1 MDSQAKKKFGMP
13 NTFTIIYILIVLV
26 ALLTWILPAGEFD
39 QVYDETA
46 DRYISVSGT
55 YHQVESQPQGIK
67 DILLAFFHGLV
78 GASEV
83 IAFVLIVGG
92 AYGVVIKTGAIENGL
107 NQVIRKFSHNA
118 ILIIPI
124 LMFLFSLGGTT
135 TGMWEETL
143 PFFIITIPLMMA
155 LGYDPIVGI
164 ALIILGAGSGT
175 LASTV
180 NPFSTGIA
188 SGIAGIDIKDG
199 LGLRVV
205 IYVLSVASS
214 IVYVM
219 WYASKIKKDPTRSL
233 VYYRKKEHEEYF
245 LGNLEQETQKESVF
259 RTSDKVILLA
269 FFLMILSMIYGVIAF
284 DWYMGEITMLFL
296 ILALVSALFS
306 KMKDNDFWDAFI
318 EGSKDLLSAALI
330 IGLARGIVVIAQDGM
345 ILATILEAAV
355 NVLKHLHSV
364 VFVVLNYIFQLAIGF
379 LIPSSSGHAALV
391 MPIMAPLGELLNIP
405 KSIIVTTYQS
415 ASGLINWITPTGGI
429 VMAAIGIAKISYS
442 DWLKFVMPLFIIQ
455 MVIVSTVL
463 IIGLL
468 IKGAIF

>member
-1 MDSQAKKKFGMP
+1 MNSKIKRKFSMP

-26 ALLTWILPAGEFD
+26 AILTWVLPAGQFD
-39 QVYDETA
+39 QIYDEA
-46 DRYISVSGT
+46 NDRYISVAGT
-55 YHQVESQPQGIK
+55 YHEVEKHPQGIK
-67 DILLAFFHGLV
+67 DILLAFFNGIV

-83 IAFVLIVGG
+83 VAFVLIVGG

-107 NQVIRKFSHNA
+107 SQVIRRFSHNA

-155 LGYDPIVGI
+155 LGYDPLVGV

-199 LGLRVV
+199 LALRVV
-205 IYVLSVASS
+205 IYFLSVTSS
-214 IVYVM
+214 ILYVM
-219 WYASKIKKDPTRSL
+219 WYASRVKKDPKRSI
-233 VYYRKKEHEEYF
+233 VYYRKKEHEEHF
-245 LGNLEQETQKESVF
+245 LGSVQQSDLEKDSVF
-259 RTSDKVILLA
+259 RTSDKIILLS
-269 FFLMILSMIYGVIAF
+269 FFIMIASMVYGVIFF

-296 ILALVSALFS
+296 ILALVSALLA
-306 KMKDNDFWDAFI
+306 KMKDNEFWDAFM

-345 ILATILEAAV
+345 ILATILESAV
-355 NVLKHLHSV
+355 SVLQHLNSV
-364 VFVVLNYIFQLAIGF
+364 VFVLLNYIFQLMIGF

-391 MPIMAPLGELLNIP
+391 MPIMAPLGELLDIP
-405 KSIIVTTYQS
+405 KSIIVTTYQA

-429 VMAAIGIAKISYS
+429 VMAAVGIARISYG
-442 DWLKFVMPLFIIQ
+442 DWLKFIMPIFIIQ
-455 MVIVSTVL
+455 MIIASSVL
-463 IIGLL
+463 VIGLL
-468 IKGAIF
+468 

>member
-1 MDSQAKKKFGMP
+1 MNSKAKKKFSMP

-26 ALLTWILPAGEFD
+26 ALLTWVLPAGEFD
-39 QVYDETA
+39 QVYDEVN
-46 DRYISVSGT
+46 DRYISVAGT
-55 YHQVESQPQGIK
+55 YHEVERHPQGIM
-67 DILLAFFHGLV
+67 DVLLAFFHGLV

-83 IAFVLIVGG
+83 VAFVLIVGG

-155 LGYDPIVGI
+155 LGYDPLVGI

-180 NPFSTGIA
+180 NPFATGIA

-199 LGLRVV
+199 LFLRVV
-205 IYVLSVASS
+205 IYFLSVTSS
-214 IVYVM
+214 IIYVM
-219 WYASKIKKDPTRSL
+219 WYASRVKKDPKRSI
-233 VYYRKKEHEEYF
+233 VFYRRKEHEEHF
-245 LGNLEQETQKESVF
+245 LGSSQSSNLEKESIF
-259 RTSDKVILLA
+259 RTSDKIILLS
-269 FFLMILSMIYGVIAF
+269 FFTMIVCMIYGVIVF
-284 DWYMGEITMLFL
+284 DWYMGEITVLFL
-296 ILALVSALFS
+296 ILALISALLS
-306 KMKDNDFWDAFI
+306 KMKDNEFWDSFL

-345 ILATILEAAV
+345 ILATILESAV
-355 NVLKHLHSV
+355 DILKHLHSV
-364 VFVVLNYIFQLAIGF
+364 VFVVLNYIFQLMIGF

-405 KSIIVTTYQS
+405 KSIIVTTYQA
-415 ASGLINWITPTGGI
+415 ASGLINWVTPTGGI
-429 VMAAIGIAKISYS
+429 VMAAIGIAKISYG
-442 DWLKFVMPLFIIQ
+442 DWLKFIMPIFIIQ
-455 MVIVSTVL
+455 MIIASSVL
-463 IIGLL
+463 VIGLL
-468 IKGAIF
+468 

>member
-1 MDSQAKKKFGMP
+1 MNSKIKKKFSMP

-26 ALLTWILPAGEFD
+26 AILTWVLPAGQFD
-39 QVYDETA
+39 QIYDEA
-46 DRYISVSGT
+46 NDRYISVAGT
-55 YHQVESQPQGIK
+55 YHEVEKHPQGIK
-67 DILLAFFHGLV
+67 DILLAFFNGIV

-83 IAFVLIVGG
+83 VAFVLIVGG

-107 NQVIRKFSHNA
+107 SQVIRRFSHNA

-155 LGYDPIVGI
+155 LGYDPLVGV

-199 LGLRVV
+199 LALRVV
-205 IYVLSVASS
+205 IYFLSVTSS
-214 IVYVM
+214 ILYVM
-219 WYASKIKKDPTRSL
+219 WYASRVKKDPKRSI
-233 VYYRKKEHEEYF
+233 VYYRKKEHEEHF
-245 LGNLEQETQKESVF
+245 LGSVQQSDLEKDSVF
-259 RTSDKVILLA
+259 RTSDKIILLS
-269 FFLMILSMIYGVIAF
+269 FFIMIASMVYGVIFF

-296 ILALVSALFS
+296 ILALVSALLA
-306 KMKDNDFWDAFI
+306 KMKDNEFWDAFM

-345 ILATILEAAV
+345 ILATILESAV
-355 NVLKHLHSV
+355 SVLQHLNSV
-364 VFVVLNYIFQLAIGF
+364 VFVLLNYIFQLMIGF

-391 MPIMAPLGELLNIP
+391 MPIMAPLGELLDIP
-405 KSIIVTTYQS
+405 KSIIVTTYQA

-429 VMAAIGIAKISYS
+429 VMAAVGIARISYG
-442 DWLKFVMPLFIIQ
+442 DWLKFIMPIFIIQ
-455 MVIVSTVL
+455 MIIASSVL
-463 IIGLL
+463 VIGLL
-468 IKGAIF
+468 